1 MWGDNIFNVD
11 VGRMP
16 PSIFNPKI
24 KKRKVRKKK
33 ERKKERKEKKKRT
46 IKYVLRVVRGD
57 LTTARSFGNI
67 PFLPAIPM
75 SSGFKQ
81 KPPPTPGA
89 NAHVPAV

>member
-33 ERKKERKEKKKRT
+33 ERKKERKEKKT
-46 IKYVLRVVRGD
+46 NNQVR
-57 LTTARSFGNI
+57 AESR
-67 PFLPAIPM
+67 PR
-75 SSGFKQ
+75 
-81 KPPPTPGA
+81 
-89 NAHVPAV
+89 